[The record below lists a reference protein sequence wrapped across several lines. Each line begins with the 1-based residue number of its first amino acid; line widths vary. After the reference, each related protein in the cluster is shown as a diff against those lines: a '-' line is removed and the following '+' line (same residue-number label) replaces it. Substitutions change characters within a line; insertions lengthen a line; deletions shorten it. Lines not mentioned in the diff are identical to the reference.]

1 MNKFKLQ
8 LPLIFLFNK
17 CPKYDTKNVFLFI
30 ENKYKLNFVKMSKMK
45 NIRTD
50 VDGQAQD
57 SMQRLNQ
64 EKYKKCF
71 SFNIECVG
79 IVLLSKHA

>member
-1 MNKFKLQ
+1 M
-8 LPLIFLFNK
+8 PLIWHQK
-17 CPKYDTKNVFLFI
+17 CVFVYRK
-30 ENKYKLNFVKMSKMK
+30 KYKLNFVKMSKMK

-64 EKYKKCF
+64 EKYKKNV
-71 SFNIECVG
+71 S
-79 IVLLSKHA
+79 VLKF

>member
-1 MNKFKLQ
+1 MTQ
-8 LPLIFLFNK
+8 
-17 CPKYDTKNVFLFI
+17 KNVFLFI

-64 EKYKKCF
+64 EKYKKMF
-71 SFNIECVG
+71 PF
-79 IVLLSKHA
+79 